1 MQLDNAIT
9 ALMEELRRRNLKLP
23 TITHY
28 RDALAQFST
37 RMGAVG
43 VTDVREIHR
52 EHLEAHQ
59 LHLAK
64 DKAYSPS
71 TVAQHMQALRRLF
84 EHLTDTGRLLCDP
97 MEGIVALRVEQ
108 ALPRRLVSEEEM
120 KKLLAAPDVS
130 ERTGIRNRALLELFY
145 STGMRLGELLS
156 LEVADVDLEL
166 GLVRIQEGKG
176 RKGRVVPLGHT
187 AHHWMKEYLGHI
199 RPWWM
204 RGQDHERRAFV
215 GKTGTAFRS
224 GNVHSMLR
232 RHCKQAGV
240 QYIYPHAIRHAC
252 ATHMLRRGADIRAI
266 QKLLGHD
273 SVKTTQRYARV
284 VPEDIKAMHSRT
296 HPLEAA
302 L

>member
-1 MQLDNAIT
+1 MQLDDAIT

-23 TITHY
+23 TIAHY
-28 RDALAQFST
+28 RDSLGQFTAQL
-37 RMGAVG
+37 RERGL
-43 VTDVREIHR
+43 TDVREVRR

-59 LHLAK
+59 GHLFTK
-64 DKAYSPS
+64 GYTPY

-84 EHLTDTGRLLCDP
+84 EHLTDTGQLLCDP

-108 ALPRRLVSEEEM
+108 ALPRRIVSEAEM
-120 KKLLAAPDVS
+120 KKLLGAPA
-130 ERTGIRNRALLELFY
+130 ENTRTGIRDRAVLELLY
-145 STGMRLGELLS
+145 NTGMRLGELLD

-166 GLVRIQEGKG
+166 GLVRILEGKG

-187 AHHWMKEYLGHI
+187 AHAWVKEYLDRV

-204 RGQDHERRAFV
+204 KGKDHERRLFV
-215 GKTGTAFRS
+215 GRTGTAFRM

-232 RHCKQAGV
+232 QQCRQAGV

-266 QKLLGHD
+266 QKLLGHG
-273 SVKTTQRYARV
+273 SVKTTQRYTRV
-284 VPEDIKAMHSRT
+284 VPEDLKATHTRT
-296 HPLEAA
+296 HPLEA
-302 L
+302 